1 MKITEALLAEHVVF
15 HNLFDYLE
23 RTTPRLRTLAEVRA
37 LAGLLDAMLH
47 AHGQVEDKLV
57 MEPLDHCL
65 DQFGQNEVI
74 HAEHDHIE
82 TVESLWVTPH
92 DALRRMRAGEL
103 LMLPPTVANLE
114 FLAAHESVESVIA
127 AARTVGVP
135 PRILPKVRWTDDGR
149 IDALLMPSDPGYD
162 EIPER

>member
-82 TVESLWVTPH
+82 TVLAQVRSCRDLKQAKKLLLTGVVVSRQHFDREERVIFPLAEKWLKSKTLT
-92 DALRRMRAGEL
+92 EL
-103 LMLPPTVANLE
+103 
-114 FLAAHESVESVIA
+114 
-127 AARTVGVP
+127 ARTWVAQRKQV
-135 PRILPKVRWTDDGR
+135 V
-149 IDALLMPSDPGYD
+149 A
-162 EIPER
+162 

>member
-23 RTTPRLRTLAEVRA
+23 RTTPRLRTLPEIRA
-37 LAGLLDAMLH
+37 LAGLLDAMLR
-47 AHGQVEDKLV
+47 AHGETEDKLV

-82 TVESLWVTPH
+82 AVLGQVRSCRDLKQ
-92 DALRRMRAGEL
+92 AKKL
-103 LMLPPTVANLE
+103 LLTAVLVSRQHFDREERVIFP
-114 FLAAHESVESVIA
+114 LAEKWLKAKTLTDLGKSWMAHRKQVL
-127 AARTVGVP
+127 G
-135 PRILPKVRWTDDGR
+135 
-149 IDALLMPSDPGYD
+149 
-162 EIPER
+162 